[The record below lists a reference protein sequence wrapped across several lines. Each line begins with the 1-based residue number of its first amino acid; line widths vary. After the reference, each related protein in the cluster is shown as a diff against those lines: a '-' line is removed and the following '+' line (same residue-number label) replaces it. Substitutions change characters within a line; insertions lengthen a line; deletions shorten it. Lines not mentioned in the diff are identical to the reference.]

1 MLVFTVDPSSRDY
14 HHCPPPS
21 SVCPTLHTHTHTITN
36 DNHHAISINLSRNN
50 VIESRVP
57 VSIDSTQ
64 TENSIHHTRQAYTT
78 GTQPNVCNIVSL
90 LPLDRPLFTDLV
102 KRVPPIP
109 PANIIY
115 FSSAKSKN
123 SNADDAIRG
132 GGGGG
137 GQLSME
143 SSSIPATIVSM
154 IINRESTTRRRGE
167 KRGLEKKRPPFPVLT
182 S

>member
-1 MLVFTVDPSSRDY
+1 MPSLLVRVPHS
-14 HHCPPPS
+14 P
-21 SVCPTLHTHTHTITN
+21 HTHTITN

-132 GGGGG
+132 GGGGR

-154 IINRESTTRRRGE
+154 IINRESTTRHRGE

>member
-1 MLVFTVDPSSRDY
+1 MLHSP
-14 HHCPPPS
+14 HI
-21 SVCPTLHTHTHTITN
+21 HTHTITN

>member
-1 MLVFTVDPSSRDY
+1 MPSLLVRVPHS
-14 HHCPPPS
+14 P
-21 SVCPTLHTHTHTITN
+21 HTHTITN

>member
-1 MLVFTVDPSSRDY
+1 MPSLLVRVPHS
-14 HHCPPPS
+14 P
-21 SVCPTLHTHTHTITN
+21 HTHTITN

-90 LPLDRPLFTDLV
+90 LPLDRPLFTDLL

>member
-1 MLVFTVDPSSRDY
+1 M
-14 HHCPPPS
+14 
-21 SVCPTLHTHTHTITN
+21 CPTRHTHTHTHTITN

>member
-1 MLVFTVDPSSRDY
+1 MPSLLVRVPHS
-14 HHCPPPS
+14 P
-21 SVCPTLHTHTHTITN
+21 HTHTITN

-64 TENSIHHTRQAYTT
+64 TENSIHYTRQAYTT

-137 GQLSME
+137 GQLSIE

>member
-1 MLVFTVDPSSRDY
+1 M
-14 HHCPPPS
+14 
-21 SVCPTLHTHTHTITN
+21 CPTRHTHTHTHTITN

-137 GQLSME
+137 GQLSIE

>member
-1 MLVFTVDPSSRDY
+1 MPSPLVRVPHSPY
-14 HHCPPPS
+14 
-21 SVCPTLHTHTHTITN
+21 THTHTITN

-78 GTQPNVCNIVSL
+78 GTQPNVCKIVSL

-102 KRVPPIP
+102 KRVPQIP

>member
-1 MLVFTVDPSSRDY
+1 MPSLLVRVPHS
-14 HHCPPPS
+14 P
-21 SVCPTLHTHTHTITN
+21 HTHTIIN

>member
-1 MLVFTVDPSSRDY
+1 MPSPFVRVPLSI
-14 HHCPPPS
+14 HI
-21 SVCPTLHTHTHTITN
+21 HTITN

-123 SNADDAIRG
+123 SNADDAIRR